1 MPCDYAVVVV
11 KPLAVG
17 AAVKSWGAV
26 GAGGGG
32 GAVGRGKLTALS
44 RSVATRNAV
53 AWAIETSIAPT
64 TPARITT
71 TLNLAA
77 ERPGARGP

>member
-32 GAVGRGKLTALS
+32 GAVGRGPRKTDCAFAL
-44 RSVATRNAV
+44 RGNAKRRGV
-53 AWAIETSIAPT
+53 GN
-64 TPARITT
+64 RDQH
-71 TLNLAA
+71 
-77 ERPGARGP
+77 RPDHAGANYYHT